1 MEHDFVGVEN
11 GKYVDGRTMPLSAV
25 EAVAYAHPIGWS
37 DGREAH
43 GAAQASAM
51 ALLRCRLSVH
61 KITPLH

>member
-25 EAVAYAHPIGWS
+25 EAVAYTHPMGLS
-37 DGREAH
+37 DGSEAH

-51 ALLRCRLSVH
+51 VLLRCSLSVH
-61 KITPLH
+61 RITPLH